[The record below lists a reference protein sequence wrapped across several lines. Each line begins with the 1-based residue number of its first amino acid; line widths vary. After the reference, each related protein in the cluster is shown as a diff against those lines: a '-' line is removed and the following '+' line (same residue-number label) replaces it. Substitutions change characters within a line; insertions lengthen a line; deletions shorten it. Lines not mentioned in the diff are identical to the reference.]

1 MAKVVLTWEEPRA
14 SLAKL
19 KEELASRDEYYWRT
33 KDGTE
38 VKLSEMST
46 SHLLNTINLL
56 KNRIHEEEIVMENY
70 VDALDYYD

>member
-1 MAKVVLTWEEPRA
+1 MGKVVLTWKEPRV

>member
-1 MAKVVLTWEEPRA
+1 MAKVVLTWDKPCV

-46 SHLLNTINLL
+46 SHLINTINWL
-56 KNRIHEEEIVMENY
+56 KQRIYEEEIVRENY
-70 VDALDYYD
+70 IDAMDYYD